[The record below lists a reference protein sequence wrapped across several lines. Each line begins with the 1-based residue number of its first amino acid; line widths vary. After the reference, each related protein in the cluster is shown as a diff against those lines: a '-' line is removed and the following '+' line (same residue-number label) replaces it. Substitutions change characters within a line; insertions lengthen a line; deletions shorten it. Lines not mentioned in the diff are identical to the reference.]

1 MLEFARPLLAFA
13 LILGLSACANAPAPE
28 IPDTP
33 PQNLYNQGANALSQ
47 GQVADAA
54 KLFEEVERQHP
65 YSAIEPQSEIMAAYA
80 YYRGNKYDDAIN
92 ALDHFI
98 DLHPGNKNAAYA
110 YYLKALCYY
119 EQIEDVRR
127 DQKVTQQALDALNE
141 VVNRFPNTPYA
152 RDARLKIDLTRDHL
166 AGKEMDVG
174 RYYEGQKLYL
184 AAINRF
190 RRVIEQY
197 QTTSHTPEALLRLTE
212 SYLAIGVNDEA
223 QTAAAVLGHN
233 FPDSRWYKDA
243 YNLVKSGG
251 LEPSENQ
258 GSYISRAFKKLGL
271 G

>member
-1 MLEFARPLLAFA
+1 MLEHARPLRPLLAWA
-13 LILGLSACANAPAPE
+13 LIAGLAACANAPEPQ
-28 IPDTP
+28 IPDSP
-33 PQNLYNQGANALSQ
+33 PENLYNQGANALSQ
-47 GQVADAA
+47 GEVADAA
-54 KLFEEVERQHP
+54 KLFEEIERQHP

-80 YYRGNKYDDAIN
+80 YYRGDKYDDSIN

-119 EQIEDVRR
+119 EQIQDVRR
-127 DQKVTQQALDALNE
+127 DQKVTEQALDALNE
-141 VVNRFPNTPYA
+141 VVSRFPNTAYA

-197 QTTSHTPEALLRLTE
+197 QTTTHTPEALLRLTE
-212 SYLAIGVNDEA
+212 CYLALGVNEEA
-223 QTAAAVLGHN
+223 QTAAAVLGYN
-233 FPDSRWYKDA
+233 YPGSSWYLASYDLLKG
-243 YNLVKSGG
+243 KH
-251 LEPSENQ
+251 LEPEKKE
-258 GSYISRAFKKLGL
+258 GSWLSNIF
-271 G
+271 